1 MMKMIRDFALLV
13 AMLACATTANAQLVQ
28 KKPSAVDS
36 VDLSGGTKK
45 RPLVYSDSAS
55 LRNDR
60 AANGATASMDSR
72 EYSNDSTMGTVIGIG
87 AEFVGQTIKN
97 MLSPNSAEA
106 DAVEREWQKR

>member
-1 MMKMIRDFALLV
+1 MRLVLTLLFI
-13 AMLACATTANAQLVQ
+13 AAISASAQLVQ
-28 KKPSAVDS
+28 KKNSAVDS
-36 VDLSGGTKK
+36 VDLSGGTKN
-45 RPLVYSDSAS
+45 RPMVYSDSAS

-60 AANGATASMDSR
+60 AASGATSTMDSR

-87 AEFVGQTIKN
+87 AKFVGETMKN

>member
-1 MMKMIRDFALLV
+1 MRLVLTLLFIAV
-13 AMLACATTANAQLVQ
+13 VSANAQLVQ
-28 KKPSAVDS
+28 KKPSAADS
-36 VDLSGGTKK
+36 VDLSGGTKN

-60 AANGATASMDSR
+60 AASGATSTMDSR

-87 AEFVGQTIKN
+87 AKFVGETVKN

>member
-1 MMKMIRDFALLV
+1 MKLVLTLLFIAAV
-13 AMLACATTANAQLVQ
+13 SASAQLVQ
-28 KKPSAVDS
+28 KKPFAADS
-36 VDLSGGTKK
+36 VDLSGGTKN

-60 AANGATASMDSR
+60 AASGATSTMDSR

-87 AEFVGQTIKN
+87 AKFVGETMKN
-97 MLSPNSAEA
+97 ILSPNSAEA

>member
-1 MMKMIRDFALLV
+1 MLV
-13 AMLACATTANAQLVQ
+13 AMFACATTANAQLVQ

>member
-1 MMKMIRDFALLV
+1 MRLVLTLLFIAAV
-13 AMLACATTANAQLVQ
+13 SASAQLVQ
-28 KKPSAVDS
+28 KKPSAADS
-36 VDLSGGTKK
+36 VDLSGGTKN

-60 AANGATASMDSR
+60 AASGATSTMDSR

-87 AEFVGQTIKN
+87 AKFVGETMKN

-106 DAVEREWQKR
+106 DAVERARQKR

>member
-1 MMKMIRDFALLV
+1 MRLVLTLLFIAAV
-13 AMLACATTANAQLVQ
+13 SASAQLVQ
-28 KKPSAVDS
+28 KKPSAADS
-36 VDLSGGTKK
+36 VDLSGGTKN

-60 AANGATASMDSR
+60 AASGATSTMDSR

-87 AEFVGQTIKN
+87 AKFVSETMKN

>member
-1 MMKMIRDFALLV
+1 MRLVLTLLFIAAV
-13 AMLACATTANAQLVQ
+13 SANAQLVQ

-36 VDLSGGTKK
+36 VDLSGGTKN

-60 AANGATASMDSR
+60 AASGATSTMDSR

-87 AEFVGQTIKN
+87 AKFVGETMKN

>member
-1 MMKMIRDFALLV
+1 MRLVLTLLFIAAV
-13 AMLACATTANAQLVQ
+13 SASAQLVQ
-28 KKPSAVDS
+28 KKPSAADS
-36 VDLSGGTKK
+36 IDLSGGTKN
-45 RPLVYSDSAS
+45 RPMVYSDSAS

-60 AANGATASMDSR
+60 AASGATSTMDSR

-87 AEFVGQTIKN
+87 AKFVGETMKN

>member
-13 AMLACATTANAQLVQ
+13 AMFACATTANAQLVQ

>member
-1 MMKMIRDFALLV
+1 MRLVLTLLFIAAV
-13 AMLACATTANAQLVQ
+13 SANAQLVQ

-60 AANGATASMDSR
+60 AASGATSTMDSR

-87 AEFVGQTIKN
+87 AKFVGETMKN

>member
-1 MMKMIRDFALLV
+1 MIRDFALLV
-13 AMLACATTANAQLVQ
+13 AMFACATTANAQLVQ
-28 KKPSAVDS
+28 KKSSAVDS

-87 AEFVGQTIKN
+87 AKFVGETMKN